1 MKPSIME
8 LGGQAPVIVC
18 ADTDPV
24 AAARSAVRAKVVN
37 AGQVCTWPSRFLV
50 DRRILPAFTD
60 AFVAAMLAIKVGN
73 GLGGG
78 VQMGPMVSERGRQV
92 PRRRHRGRRD
102 ARLTTPFCGQPPGL
116 SQNL

>member
-8 LGGQAPVIVC
+8 LGGHAPVIVC

-60 AFVAAMLAIKVGN
+60 AFVAAMRAIRQN
-73 GLGGG
+73 GRPA
-78 VQMGPMVSERGRQV
+78 QS
-92 PRRRHRGRRD
+92 
-102 ARLTTPFCGQPPGL
+102 GQ
-116 SQNL
+116 